1 MTGTETS
8 QNATTP
14 LPPDAASVQ
23 QDATR
28 HEVATQAQAVL
39 PDPVV
44 PVTPQPV
51 AAVAIN
57 EQDIS
62 VRELAQMVGA
72 MVFVFCFAALG
83 FHAVFYAGY

>member
-8 QNATTP
+8 QNSALPTQ
-14 LPPDAASVQ
+14 LPPAEL
-23 QDATR
+23 DATR
-28 HEVATQAQAVL
+28 HEVAAQAQTAL

-44 PVTPQPV
+44 PITAKPV
-51 AAVAIN
+51 AAVQEN
-57 EQDIS
+57 EQDMS
-62 VRELAQMVGA
+62 MREAAQMVGA